1 MTPRPRRAN
10 WGEWFFTTP
19 GMAWLLVFFLY
30 PALSVLLITFKPT
43 TINGDIGE
51 GWTLATI
58 RNLSDPNYPSVIWRT
73 FWISSVITVLC
84 LVLAA
89 PAAYYIARSVP
100 RVRNRVLMLVMI
112 PFLTNF
118 IIRVFAWKVILH
130 PEGFLSRLATLLGL
144 MDPGGQLLYNPGAV
158 VLVSVYTYLPFA
170 ILPVYAAAEKFDFTL
185 MEAAMDLGCR
195 RLEAFMRV
203 FVPGIRQGLLTA
215 ALLVFI
221 PNLGSYVI
229 PEIVGGVD
237 SELLGNKIAQR
248 LFTDRN
254 LPHAAGLASLLT
266 ILVVV
271 PMVVIIFAHRRREAA
286 AAGKGKA

>member
-1 MTPRPRRAN
+1 MNGRTRRAN
-10 WGEWFFTTP
+10 WGEWLLTTP

-30 PALSVLLITFKPT
+30 PALSVLLITFKPS
-43 TINGDIGE
+43 TINGDIGD
-51 GWTLATI
+51 GWTLDTL
-58 RNLSDPNYPSVIWRT
+58 RNLSDPNYPVVIWRT
-73 FWISSVITVLC
+73 VWISSVITALC
-84 LVLAA
+84 LVFAV
-89 PAAYYIARSVP
+89 PAAYYIARAS
-100 RVRNRVLMLVMI
+100 RTVRNRVLMLVMI

-130 PEGFLSRLATLLGL
+130 PEGLVSRLAVLLGCL
-144 MDPGGQLLYNPGAV
+144 DPGGQLLYNPGAV
-158 VLVSVYTYLPFA
+158 VLVSLYTYLPFA

-229 PEIVGGVD
+229 PEIVGGNG

-271 PMVVIIFAHRRREAA
+271 PMVVVIFIHRRREALSA
-286 AAGKGKA
+286 RKGTP